1 MDKEKI
7 QSEIDFNNVT
17 KQKNIMEKA
26 KMQAEYKAAL
36 QDQKSD
42 FNRAKMMNELN

>member
-1 MDKEKI
+1 M
-7 QSEIDFNNVT
+7 QSEIDFNNAT
-17 KQKNIMEKA
+17 RQKNILEKA
-26 KMQAEYKAAL
+26 KMQAEYKAVL